1 MDYDLL
7 PISAK
12 ECQVIDEILSMKT
25 IESKSIIDYRKLEYN
40 HQYGSFQY
48 WASKWP
54 DGYYKI
60 PEMNLIIKDIYAKNK
75 YLTPLEEY
83 EKIRISER

>member
-25 IESKSIIDYRKLEYN
+25 LESKSIIDRRKLLYN
-40 HQYGSFQY
+40 SYYASFEY
-48 WASKWP
+48 WAKKWP
-54 DGYYKI
+54 EGYDEI
-60 PEMNLIIKDIYAKNK
+60 PPMNLIIKDIYEKNK
-75 YLTPLEEY
+75 NLTPLEEY